1 MTLTEKIKLK
11 GLELGYAAV
20 GISPADEF
28 TDYINIL
35 KERQDKYDFYISRP
49 VKPLEGANPKSINP
63 QSKSVISL
71 AWDFSNMDFPQNL
84 LGKIGRAYMAR

>member
-28 TDYINIL
+28 TDYINTL
-35 KERQDKYDFYISRP
+35 KEREDKYDFYISGRLN
-49 VKPLEGANPKSINP
+49 PLEGASPKKH
-63 QSKSVISL
+63 KSPV
-71 AWDFSNMDFPQNL
+71 
-84 LGKIGRAYMAR
+84 KIRHIPCMGFFKY